1 MKALTMYP
9 IELDRNCYL
18 KLDIY
23 IDLRF
28 YIGKL
33 FLPRVLNILYRYEK

>member
-28 YIGKL
+28 YIG
-33 FLPRVLNILYRYEK
+33 